1 MFHYYVLNH
10 KGCMML
16 MRLEIEELKQ
26 IFHALTLTFEK
37 EHNIKDAE
45 LALRVISEINYYDT
59 SEDKINKELEYYET
73 TQ

>member
-10 KGCMML
+10 KGYMML

-59 SEDKINKELEYYET
+59 SGGKSPNEN